1 MLSIR
6 FQTTQNGDYLS
17 SESGIVPRGI
27 ILLVKIKKNQILVS
41 IIHNIRC
48 FEFFFFW
55 YISTEF
61 VIKSYCS

>member
-48 FEFFFFW
+48 FEIFFLYFN
-55 YISTEF
+55 
-61 VIKSYCS
+61 

>member
-6 FQTTQNGDYLS
+6 FQTTQNGEYLS
-17 SESGIVPRGI
+17 SESGIVLRGI

-48 FEFFFFW
+48 FEIFFLYFN
-55 YISTEF
+55 
-61 VIKSYCS
+61 